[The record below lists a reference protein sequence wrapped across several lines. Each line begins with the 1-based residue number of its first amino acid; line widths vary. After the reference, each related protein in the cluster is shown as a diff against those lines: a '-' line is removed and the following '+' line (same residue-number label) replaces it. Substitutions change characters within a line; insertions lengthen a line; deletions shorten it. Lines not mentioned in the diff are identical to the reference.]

1 MSGLTNFLAPY
12 SNLIFSHRNTI
23 IVVLGII
30 LGCTALYALYGHWR
44 VQRLEREV
52 RVARSAG
59 RQPLGRYAGVQP
71 VAEESPPEASG
82 GLPPGK
88 GGRAYARNLGPALKK
103 PGKGPP
109 AQPVHA

>member
-44 VQRLEREV
+44 VQRLGCEV

-59 RQPLGRYAGVQP
+59 RPPMGRYAGVQP
-71 VAEESPPEASG
+71 GAEESPPRAPG
-82 GLPPGK
+82 GPPPGT
-88 GGRAYARNLGPALKK
+88 GGPTYAQNSGS
-103 PGKGPP
+103 
-109 AQPVHA
+109 